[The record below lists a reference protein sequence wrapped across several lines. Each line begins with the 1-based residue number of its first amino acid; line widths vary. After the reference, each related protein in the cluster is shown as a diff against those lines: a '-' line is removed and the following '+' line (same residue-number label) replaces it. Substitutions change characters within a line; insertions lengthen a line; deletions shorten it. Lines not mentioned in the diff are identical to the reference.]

1 MKKILGLIFCIL
13 GALLSIESFKYSK
26 VFAYTEETKE
36 SIRQDFS
43 CEESNDLVYFVI
55 DKYVYDL
62 DEEIDLTFSV
72 ETSFTVES
80 VSYETDGF
88 TVIQG
93 PSLQQYSTSLLLN
106 NLVESPYFEINL
118 TLDNGQILLASVYGV
133 VEEGKLYISSNS
145 FESAREVYFAEKL
158 QDGSMSQTTYEN
170 LISELYEESF
180 DNEISFSNSDST
192 ESNVTGNERT

>member
-1 MKKILGLIFCIL
+1 MKKVLSIIFCIL
-13 GALLSIESFKYSK
+13 SFIISFRAINNNNVSAATNGQTINNYC
-26 VFAYTEETKE
+26 
-36 SIRQDFS
+36 
-43 CEESNDLVYFVI
+43 CEPTDNAVYLTL
-55 DKYVYDL
+55 DKYIYEL

-88 TVIQG
+88 TVIQV
-93 PSLQQYSTSLLLN
+93 PSLQQYSTSLLFN

-133 VEEGKLYISSNS
+133 VEEGDLYISSNS
-145 FESAREVYFAEKL
+145 FESARDVYFAEKL
-158 QDGSMSQTTYEN
+158 QDGSMSQTTYER

-180 DNEISFSNSDST
+180 ENEISFSNSDST
-192 ESNVTGNERT
+192 ESNERT